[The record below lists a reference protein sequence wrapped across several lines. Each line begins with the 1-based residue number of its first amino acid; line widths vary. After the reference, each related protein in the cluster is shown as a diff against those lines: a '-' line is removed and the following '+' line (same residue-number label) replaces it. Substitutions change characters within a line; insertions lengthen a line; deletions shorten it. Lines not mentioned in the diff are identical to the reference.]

1 MSLQGI
7 KLKINPYFF
16 LFLIYF
22 AISGRLKE
30 VLVFFICISVHEFAH
45 AFVARSFGIIVQEI
59 EIFPFGSVARI
70 EGMLEIEPETERR
83 IAWAGPLANFLFT
96 GIAMIF
102 YANSYYLGPLNEE
115 MVLFFIRANLV
126 LAFFNLIP
134 ALPLD
139 GGKILRS
146 ALVPHFNYRRATE
159 IATRLGKV
167 LAVFIFA
174 GGLAAWFYGH
184 FNITILLVAVF
195 IFLAASAEQN
205 LAVYVFL
212 RSLGAK
218 EREMRRRG
226 GLKGEQIIVSE
237 DTRLLDVFK
246 LFSPHRYHLV
256 RVMEKDSR
264 QLKGEIAESCLV
276 EAAMEKG
283 VDVPVKKI
291 LGHRE

>member
-1 MSLQGI
+1 MLRGT

-16 LFLIYF
+16 LFLLYF
-22 AISGRLKE
+22 AINGRLKE
-30 VLVFFICISVHEFAH
+30 VLIFFICISVHEFAH
-45 AFVARSFGIIVQEI
+45 AFVARSFGISVQEI
-59 EIFPFGSVARI
+59 EVFPFGSVARI
-70 EGMLEIEPETERR
+70 EGLLEIEPQTERR

-102 YANSYYLGPLNEE
+102 YANRYYLGPLNEE

-146 ALVPHFNYRRATE
+146 SLVHRFNYRKATE
-159 IATRLGKV
+159 IAARLGKI

-174 GGLAAWFYGH
+174 GGLAAWFYGR
-184 FNITILLVAVF
+184 FNIIILLVAVF

-212 RSLGAK
+212 RSLGNK

-226 GLKGEQIIVSE
+226 GLKGEQIIVNE
-237 DTRLLDVFK
+237 DTRLLDIFK

-256 RVMEKDSR
+256 RIMEQDSK
-264 QLKGEIAESCLV
+264 QLKGEIAESYLV

-291 LGHRE
+291 MGRRE